1 MSIPGYRPRL
11 IATDLDGTVVPH
23 EGEVSARTIAAFRK
37 AHEMGIEIFFVT
49 GRPPRWMYAIR
60 ETFGLGNAICA
71 NGAILFD
78 LMNHKVVE
86 EWLIPIEIQREIFTR
101 LRKAIP
107 SCHFALEYGDNFFRE
122 KKYQAK
128 WDSGV
133 DNTGV
138 DLIEEKMVEPAFKIL
153 VRCENGEMS
162 SDQMLAIAKKEIGE
176 FCTVTHSNPYESLLE
191 ISAQGVSKGETLAKV
206 AERAGIK
213 QEDVV
218 SFGDNP
224 NDFSMLD
231 WAGRSWAMSD
241 GHPDCQKY
249 ANYVADAHHE
259 DGVAIVIEQLL
270 ELPPRPFLG

>member
-23 EGEVSARTIAAFRK
+23 VGEISARTVNAFRK
-37 AHEMGIEIFFVT
+37 AHDAGIEIFYVT
-49 GRPPRWMYAIR
+49 GRPPRWMKAIH
-60 ETFGLGNAICA
+60 ETFGMGNAICA

-78 LMNHKVVE
+78 LANQKVIE
-86 EWLIPIEIQREIFTR
+86 QWLIPIEIQKMVITR
-101 LRKAIP
+101 LREAIP

-133 DNTGV
+133 DNIGV
-138 DLIEEKMVEPAFKIL
+138 ELIEERMTEPAFKIL
-153 VRCENGEMS
+153 VRCENGEMT
-162 SDQMLAIAKKEIGE
+162 SDEMLDVAKKEIGDL
-176 FCTVTHSNPYESLLE
+176 CTVTHSNPYESLLE

-206 AERAGIK
+206 AQRAGIA
-213 QEDVV
+213 QADVV

-224 NDFSMLD
+224 NDFSMLE
-231 WAGRSWAMSD
+231 WAARSWAMSD

-249 ANYVADAHHE
+249 SNYVADAHHE
-259 DGVAIVIEQLL
+259 DGVAIIVEQLL